1 MATHVSSGETGASN
15 NNNNNNS
22 SSSSYANVLL
32 NIKEQN
38 LKQQQQNDNNKENIR
53 AEKAPAVAMPVASAA
68 AEAGPSKTAPD
79 KEAVVKESAPATP
92 APAPADDPEDD
103 GSFVPVV
110 SHSKRDRRSRQK
122 AAAAAD
128 KAPAPKP
135 SRRYGKGGGPPK
147 DVASA
152 AGGGQEGSAAAPKK
166 DPAGKR
172 KSGERKRGR
181 GGGGAAAAAA
191 AGSSAAGPGGADKEA
206 SVVAT
211 EKDSA
216 GGETSSSAKVSSEDG
231 SDKEVPKKFVEA
243 PLPKVNAWKVT
254 PTVEPAPIP
263 SADTRPSKSD
273 PATAAAA
280 VASGAPPAVV
290 AAVVAPSAT
299 SLPTAAAAAVA
310 AIVPKPSEK
319 RVLQP
324 KQPKAQPQAKAGPPA
339 KPAVEQ
345 VKPAAPPKDKKRPSQ
360 KSNDLTSSS
369 DWPTLDGR
377 QKSGGEPKKQPAS
390 GAAAEPSVATIVA
403 AAVVPA
409 PAEQQETKRQQAPAP
424 SEAAAV
430 PSTPVVAATE
440 VATSTAEAAQ
450 SQQQVPVKQLSAS
463 EEADANRPKSADS
476 GDLNN
481 SNGANGRKGP
491 RPKWVPLPIDL
502 PKPRARR
509 ERTPRRRRYDDYE
522 ERESGGA
529 RDGGTGRDAG
539 WHQERPPPPRS
550 SRIRTSRGGG
560 PPPSYRGGRGG
571 RLSRG
576 GPIRR
581 GPPSTRG
588 GHIPGLRHGD
598 RGVSHSASVGSAA
611 GAPLTNG
618 GADFGQ
624 DFNGSVIG
632 KEQTAFMMPY
642 LSTFYYNGAP
652 LIGMDQMSIK
662 ECIKKQIEYYFS
674 EENLNRDFYLRR
686 KMDPEGFLPVTLIA
700 SFHRVQALTADL
712 SIIITAIQESERLE
726 LVDDYK
732 VRTVNEPTKWPI
744 DPADVGNNHYQSNVV
759 APPTVAPVPFPVA
772 EPKQSNPA
780 TAAPAATTVAATVTT
795 ETKAPVLPVASK
807 ILSSIPPPPMPRSFR
822 TPTAPATAAQLT
834 PATLISKVSLVTK
847 APVTAAEV
855 ENLNPNVPEFVP
867 TFGVRK
873 QSAGN
878 VATAQSTAV
887 SGTQQQ
893 QQQQVTDEKENVAQ
907 IPKNAAGKSNSETGD
922 APTEV
927 TEEAE
932 LWKEVKR
939 RSRSAQPHQKDDQQQ
954 QLHQQQ
960 QQKSKQQSKKDSAK
974 SQQQQQQQSKQ
985 VAKKEKT
992 PPQDPASTA
1001 VAGASAAA
1009 STTSAAVGT
1018 TAAATRPSQNPGTEE
1033 REELD
1038 FQFDEELDIPRGG
1051 GRVNHFTDNWSDD
1064 DDESDYELSD
1074 HEINKLLIVT
1084 QVRFAGPRGAEKTP
1098 IKLADPLQVRSKAP
1112 KHDGYD
1118 RTGDFTTRTKITQ
1131 DLEQIINDGLH
1142 NYEEDLLTINCR
1154 RGGSNYK
1161 TVQLISQEEFD
1172 KIIPKPSKVSQEAP
1186 PPPPPPTFVENH
1198 DSSFLN
1204 DSTASAAHRHKARF
1218 FAVNKDEFV
1227 DPITPRKRKTRHLNN
1242 PPVESH
1248 VGWVMDAVEHRPRT
1262 TSISSSTG
1270 TSPTA
1275 SSYGSLPQSLP
1286 TFQHPSHSLLKEN
1299 GFTQQ
1304 VYHKYHSR
1312 CLKERKRMGS
1322 GQSQEMNTLFRFWSF
1337 FLRENF
1343 NKTMYQEFRQVAIE
1357 DAAEGFRYGLECLF
1371 RFYSYGLEKKYRPQL
1386 YEDFQQETIRDYESG
1401 QLYGLEKFW
1410 AFLKYYKNAT
1420 KLAVDPKLKEHLDK
1434 FKSIEDFRVLEPQIN
1449 EMLEGVGNLK
1459 SSPSKRRPRSV
1470 SESEGVTVV
1479 AGPSGQGGAKRHA
1492 GHHGGQQSGGGG
1504 GHSSSSSGGGG
1515 YSGHYAYGRKRCDSA
1530 GNRTVDVTN
1539 RPGGS
1544 GRLRTGS
1551 FGDGPARA
1559 AGTRPR
1565 SGSTG
1570 NKVVR
1575 VQGNERFSLNRP
1587 SASSSSSQSQSGP
1600 SKQQK
1605 QTTGSSSKAPETTAA
1620 TSEKSS

>member
-1 MATHVSSGETGASN
+1 
-15 NNNNNNS
+15 
-22 SSSSYANVLL
+22 
-32 NIKEQN
+32 
-38 LKQQQQNDNNKENIR
+38 
-53 AEKAPAVAMPVASAA
+53 
-68 AEAGPSKTAPD
+68 
-79 KEAVVKESAPATP
+79 
-92 APAPADDPEDD
+92 
-103 GSFVPVV
+103 
-110 SHSKRDRRSRQK
+110 
-122 AAAAAD
+122 
-128 KAPAPKP
+128 
-135 SRRYGKGGGPPK
+135 
-147 DVASA
+147 
-152 AGGGQEGSAAAPKK
+152 
-166 DPAGKR
+166 
-172 KSGERKRGR
+172 
-181 GGGGAAAAAA
+181 
-191 AGSSAAGPGGADKEA
+191 
-206 SVVAT
+206 
-211 EKDSA
+211 
-216 GGETSSSAKVSSEDG
+216 
-231 SDKEVPKKFVEA
+231 
-243 PLPKVNAWKVT
+243 
-254 PTVEPAPIP
+254 
-263 SADTRPSKSD
+263 
-273 PATAAAA
+273 
-280 VASGAPPAVV
+280 
-290 AAVVAPSAT
+290 
-299 SLPTAAAAAVA
+299 
-310 AIVPKPSEK
+310 
-319 RVLQP
+319 
-324 KQPKAQPQAKAGPPA
+324 
-339 KPAVEQ
+339 
-345 VKPAAPPKDKKRPSQ
+345 
-360 KSNDLTSSS
+360 
-369 DWPTLDGR
+369 
-377 QKSGGEPKKQPAS
+377 
-390 GAAAEPSVATIVA
+390 
-403 AAVVPA
+403 
-409 PAEQQETKRQQAPAP
+409 
-424 SEAAAV
+424 
-430 PSTPVVAATE
+430 
-440 VATSTAEAAQ
+440 
-450 SQQQVPVKQLSAS
+450 
-463 EEADANRPKSADS
+463 
-476 GDLNN
+476 
-481 SNGANGRKGP
+481 
-491 RPKWVPLPIDL
+491 
-502 PKPRARR
+502 
-509 ERTPRRRRYDDYE
+509 
-522 ERESGGA
+522 
-529 RDGGTGRDAG
+529 
-539 WHQERPPPPRS
+539 
-550 SRIRTSRGGG
+550 
-560 PPPSYRGGRGG
+560 
-571 RLSRG
+571 
-576 GPIRR
+576 
-581 GPPSTRG
+581 
-588 GHIPGLRHGD
+588 
-598 RGVSHSASVGSAA
+598 
-611 GAPLTNG
+611 
-618 GADFGQ
+618 
-624 DFNGSVIG
+624 
-632 KEQTAFMMPY
+632 MMPY

-712 SIIITAIQESERLE
+712 SIIITAIQESDKLE

-732 VRTVNEPTKWPI
+732 VRTINEPTKWPI
-744 DPADVGNNHYQSNVV
+744 DPADLGNNHYQSNVV
-759 APPTVAPVPFPVA
+759 APPTVAPVPFPVPA
-772 EPKQSNPA
+772 ETQPK
-780 TAAPAATTVAATVTT
+780 PAAAATPAAAAA
-795 ETKAPVLPVASK
+795 ETKPPVVSK

-822 TPTAPATAAQLT
+822 TPAVTAQLQ
-834 PATLISKVSLVTK
+834 PATLATKIAPLATK
-847 APVTAAEV
+847 APVVVAATEV

-867 TFGVRK
+867 TTLAARK
-873 QSAGN
+873 QPQ
-878 VATAQSTAV
+878 TEQSE
-887 SGTQQQ
+887 QQ
-893 QQQQVTDEKENVAQ
+893 QQQQVADEKENVAQ

-922 APTEV
+922 APTVV

-954 QLHQQQ
+954 QQPSQQQHSKKDDKKPQQQ
-960 QQKSKQQSKKDSAK
+960 QLQK
-974 SQQQQQQQSKQ
+974 
-985 VAKKEKT
+985 VAQKEKT
-992 PPQDPASTA
+992 PPQDPAS
-1001 VAGASAAA
+1001 AADA
-1009 STTSAAVGT
+1009 ATTSAAAGV
-1018 TAAATRPSQNPGTEE
+1018 TRPSQNPSTTEE

-1084 QVRFAGPRGAEKTP
+1084 QVR
-1098 IKLADPLQVRSKAP
+1098 SKAP
-1112 KHDGYD
+1112 KHEGYD

-1172 KIIPKPSKVSQEAP
+1172 KIIPKQAKVSQEAAP

-1204 DSTASAAHRHKARF
+1204 ESTASAAHRHKARF

-1343 NKTMYQEFRQVAIE
+1343 NKTMYQEFRQVALE

-1410 AFLKYYKNAT
+1410 AFLKYYKNAS
-1420 KLAVDPKLKEHLDK
+1420 KLAVDPKLKEYLDK

-1479 AGPSGQGGAKRHA
+1479 AGPSGSQGPAKRP
-1492 GHHGGQQSGGGG
+1492 HHGQQSQQQQQHGQQP
-1504 GHSSSSSGGGG
+1504 HSSG
-1515 YSGHYAYGRKRCDSA
+1515 YSQHHAYGRKRCDSA

-1539 RPGGS
+1539 RPSGGGG
-1544 GRLRTGS
+1544 GRMRTGS
-1551 FGDGPARA
+1551 FGDGPARTV
-1559 AGTRPR
+1559 GNRPR

-1575 VQGNERFSLNRP
+1575 VQTNERFSLNRP
-1587 SASSSSSQSQSGP
+1587 SSSGP
-1600 SKQQK
+1600 SNKKEQQQQK
-1605 QTTGSSSKAPETTAA
+1605 QQPQTSGSSSSSSKAPESASDKAA
-1620 TSEKSS
+1620 APS

>member
-1 MATHVSSGETGASN
+1 
-15 NNNNNNS
+15 
-22 SSSSYANVLL
+22 
-32 NIKEQN
+32 
-38 LKQQQQNDNNKENIR
+38 
-53 AEKAPAVAMPVASAA
+53 
-68 AEAGPSKTAPD
+68 
-79 KEAVVKESAPATP
+79 
-92 APAPADDPEDD
+92 
-103 GSFVPVV
+103 
-110 SHSKRDRRSRQK
+110 
-122 AAAAAD
+122 
-128 KAPAPKP
+128 
-135 SRRYGKGGGPPK
+135 
-147 DVASA
+147 
-152 AGGGQEGSAAAPKK
+152 
-166 DPAGKR
+166 
-172 KSGERKRGR
+172 
-181 GGGGAAAAAA
+181 
-191 AGSSAAGPGGADKEA
+191 
-206 SVVAT
+206 
-211 EKDSA
+211 
-216 GGETSSSAKVSSEDG
+216 
-231 SDKEVPKKFVEA
+231 
-243 PLPKVNAWKVT
+243 
-254 PTVEPAPIP
+254 
-263 SADTRPSKSD
+263 
-273 PATAAAA
+273 
-280 VASGAPPAVV
+280 
-290 AAVVAPSAT
+290 
-299 SLPTAAAAAVA
+299 
-310 AIVPKPSEK
+310 
-319 RVLQP
+319 
-324 KQPKAQPQAKAGPPA
+324 
-339 KPAVEQ
+339 
-345 VKPAAPPKDKKRPSQ
+345 
-360 KSNDLTSSS
+360 
-369 DWPTLDGR
+369 
-377 QKSGGEPKKQPAS
+377 
-390 GAAAEPSVATIVA
+390 
-403 AAVVPA
+403 
-409 PAEQQETKRQQAPAP
+409 
-424 SEAAAV
+424 
-430 PSTPVVAATE
+430 
-440 VATSTAEAAQ
+440 
-450 SQQQVPVKQLSAS
+450 
-463 EEADANRPKSADS
+463 
-476 GDLNN
+476 
-481 SNGANGRKGP
+481 
-491 RPKWVPLPIDL
+491 
-502 PKPRARR
+502 
-509 ERTPRRRRYDDYE
+509 
-522 ERESGGA
+522 
-529 RDGGTGRDAG
+529 
-539 WHQERPPPPRS
+539 
-550 SRIRTSRGGG
+550 
-560 PPPSYRGGRGG
+560 
-571 RLSRG
+571 
-576 GPIRR
+576 
-581 GPPSTRG
+581 
-588 GHIPGLRHGD
+588 
-598 RGVSHSASVGSAA
+598 
-611 GAPLTNG
+611 
-618 GADFGQ
+618 
-624 DFNGSVIG
+624 
-632 KEQTAFMMPY
+632 MMPY

-712 SIIITAIQESERLE
+712 SIIITAIQESDKLE

-732 VRTVNEPTKWPI
+732 VRTINEPTKWPI
-744 DPADVGNNHYQSNVV
+744 DPADLGNNHYQSNVV
-759 APPTVAPVPFPVA
+759 APPTVAPVPFPVPA
-772 EPKQSNPA
+772 ESQPKPA
-780 TAAPAATTVAATVTT
+780 TPAAT
-795 ETKAPVLPVASK
+795 ETKPPVVSK

-822 TPTAPATAAQLT
+822 TPAATAQLQ
-834 PATLISKVSLVTK
+834 PATLANKAAPLVTK
-847 APVTAAEV
+847 AAPAVAATEV

-867 TFGVRK
+867 TTLAVRK
-873 QSAGN
+873 QPE
-878 VATAQSTAV
+878 QSE
-887 SGTQQQ
+887 
-893 QQQQVTDEKENVAQ
+893 QQQQVADEKENVAQ

-922 APTEV
+922 APTVV

-954 QLHQQQ
+954 QQTQSQPQQQSKKDDKKQQQ
-960 QQKSKQQSKKDSAK
+960 QQK
-974 SQQQQQQQSKQ
+974 
-985 VAKKEKT
+985 VAQKEQT
-992 PPQDPASTA
+992 PPQDS
-1001 VAGASAAA
+1001 ASAADA
-1009 STTSAAVGT
+1009 ATTSAAAGV
-1018 TAAATRPSQNPGTEE
+1018 TRPSQNPGTTEE

-1084 QVRFAGPRGAEKTP
+1084 QVR
-1098 IKLADPLQVRSKAP
+1098 SKAP
-1112 KHDGYD
+1112 KHEGYD

-1172 KIIPKPSKVSQEAP
+1172 KIIPKQAKVSQEAAP

-1204 DSTASAAHRHKARF
+1204 ESTASAVHRHKARF

-1343 NKTMYQEFRQVAIE
+1343 NKTMYQEFRQVALE

-1410 AFLKYYKNAT
+1410 AFLKYYKNAS
-1420 KLAVDPKLKEHLDK
+1420 KLSVDPKLKEYLDK

-1479 AGPSGQGGAKRHA
+1479 AGPSQGAKRP
-1492 GHHGGQQSGGGG
+1492 HHGQQSQQQQHGQQP
-1504 GHSSSSSGGGG
+1504 HSSG
-1515 YSGHYAYGRKRCDSA
+1515 YSQHHAYGRKRCDSA

-1539 RPGGS
+1539 RPSGGGG
-1544 GRLRTGS
+1544 GRTRTGS
-1551 FGDGPARA
+1551 FGDGPARTV
-1559 AGTRPR
+1559 GNRPR

-1575 VQGNERFSLNRP
+1575 VQTNERFSLNRP
-1587 SASSSSSQSQSGP
+1587 SASSSSSGP
-1600 SKQQK
+1600 GGKKEQQK
-1605 QTTGSSSKAPETTAA
+1605 PASGGTSSKAPPEAA
-1620 TSEKSS
+1620 SSDKAPSA

>member
-1 MATHVSSGETGASN
+1 M
-15 NNNNNNS
+15 
-22 SSSSYANVLL
+22 
-32 NIKEQN
+32 
-38 LKQQQQNDNNKENIR
+38 
-53 AEKAPAVAMPVASAA
+53 
-68 AEAGPSKTAPD
+68 
-79 KEAVVKESAPATP
+79 
-92 APAPADDPEDD
+92 
-103 GSFVPVV
+103 
-110 SHSKRDRRSRQK
+110 
-122 AAAAAD
+122 
-128 KAPAPKP
+128 
-135 SRRYGKGGGPPK
+135 
-147 DVASA
+147 
-152 AGGGQEGSAAAPKK
+152 
-166 DPAGKR
+166 
-172 KSGERKRGR
+172 
-181 GGGGAAAAAA
+181 
-191 AGSSAAGPGGADKEA
+191 
-206 SVVAT
+206 
-211 EKDSA
+211 
-216 GGETSSSAKVSSEDG
+216 
-231 SDKEVPKKFVEA
+231 
-243 PLPKVNAWKVT
+243 
-254 PTVEPAPIP
+254 
-263 SADTRPSKSD
+263 
-273 PATAAAA
+273 
-280 VASGAPPAVV
+280 
-290 AAVVAPSAT
+290 
-299 SLPTAAAAAVA
+299 
-310 AIVPKPSEK
+310 
-319 RVLQP
+319 
-324 KQPKAQPQAKAGPPA
+324 
-339 KPAVEQ
+339 
-345 VKPAAPPKDKKRPSQ
+345 
-360 KSNDLTSSS
+360 
-369 DWPTLDGR
+369 
-377 QKSGGEPKKQPAS
+377 
-390 GAAAEPSVATIVA
+390 
-403 AAVVPA
+403 
-409 PAEQQETKRQQAPAP
+409 
-424 SEAAAV
+424 
-430 PSTPVVAATE
+430 
-440 VATSTAEAAQ
+440 
-450 SQQQVPVKQLSAS
+450 
-463 EEADANRPKSADS
+463 
-476 GDLNN
+476 
-481 SNGANGRKGP
+481 
-491 RPKWVPLPIDL
+491 
-502 PKPRARR
+502 
-509 ERTPRRRRYDDYE
+509 
-522 ERESGGA
+522 
-529 RDGGTGRDAG
+529 
-539 WHQERPPPPRS
+539 
-550 SRIRTSRGGG
+550 
-560 PPPSYRGGRGG
+560 
-571 RLSRG
+571 
-576 GPIRR
+576 
-581 GPPSTRG
+581 
-588 GHIPGLRHGD
+588 
-598 RGVSHSASVGSAA
+598 
-611 GAPLTNG
+611 
-618 GADFGQ
+618 
-624 DFNGSVIG
+624 IG

-712 SIIITAIQESERLE
+712 SIIITAIQESDKLE

-732 VRTVNEPTKWPI
+732 VRTINEPTKWPI
-744 DPADVGNNHYQSNVV
+744 DPADLGNNHYQSNVV
-759 APPTVAPVPFPVA
+759 APPTVAPVPFPVQA
-772 EPKQSNPA
+772 EPQPKPA
-780 TAAPAATTVAATVTT
+780 AAPAAAAAAAA
-795 ETKAPVLPVASK
+795 ETKPPVLPVASK

-822 TPTAPATAAQLT
+822 TPAATAQLQ
-834 PATLISKVSLVTK
+834 PATLANKAAPLVTK
-847 APVTAAEV
+847 ATPATAVAATEV

-867 TFGVRK
+867 TTLGARK
-873 QSAGN
+873 QPQ
-878 VATAQSTAV
+878 TEQSD
-887 SGTQQQ
+887 QQ
-893 QQQQVTDEKENVAQ
+893 QQQQVADEKENVAQ

-922 APTEV
+922 APTVV

-954 QLHQQQ
+954 QQQQ
-960 QQKSKQQSKKDSAK
+960 QSQQPKKDEKKA
-974 SQQQQQQQSKQ
+974 QQQQQQQKVAQKEQTPKQ
-985 VAKKEKT
+985 
-992 PPQDPASTA
+992 DSASTA
-1001 VAGASAAA
+1001 EAAATSAAA
-1009 STTSAAVGT
+1009 GI
-1018 TAAATRPSQNPGTEE
+1018 TRPSQNPSTTEE

-1084 QVRFAGPRGAEKTP
+1084 QVRFAGTRGAEKTTP
-1098 IKLADPLQVRSKAP
+1098 LKLADPLQVRSKAP
-1112 KHDGYD
+1112 KHEGYD

-1161 TVQLISQEEFD
+1161 AVQLISQEEFD
-1172 KIIPKPSKVSQEAP
+1172 KIIPKQAKVSQEAAP

-1204 DSTASAAHRHKARF
+1204 ESTASAAHRHKARF

-1343 NKTMYQEFRQVAIE
+1343 NKTMYQEFRQVALE

-1410 AFLKYYKNAT
+1410 AFLKYYKNAS
-1420 KLAVDPKLKEHLDK
+1420 KLSVDPKLKEYLDK

-1479 AGPSGQGGAKRHA
+1479 AGPSQGPKRHA
-1492 GHHGGQQSGGGG
+1492 AHHGQQSQQQQQP
-1504 GHSSSSSGGGG
+1504 HSSGG
-1515 YSGHYAYGRKRCDSA
+1515 YSQHHAYGRKRCDSA

-1539 RPGGS
+1539 RPSGS
-1544 GRLRTGS
+1544 GRTRAGS
-1551 FGDGPARA
+1551 FGDGPARTV
-1559 AGTRPR
+1559 GNRPR

-1575 VQGNERFSLNRP
+1575 VQTLNRP
-1587 SASSSSSQSQSGP
+1587 TAASSSSSGASNKQQQQ
-1600 SKQQK
+1600 QQK
-1605 QTTGSSSKAPETTAA
+1605 QQPQSSGTSSSSFKAPDAAA
-1620 TSEKSS
+1620 TDNTTS

>member
-1 MATHVSSGETGASN
+1 MATQVSSGETGASN

-38 LKQQQQNDNNKENIR
+38 LKQQQQQNDNNKENIR
-53 AEKAPAVAMPVASAA
+53 TEKAPAVAAPVATTA

-79 KEAVVKESAPATP
+79 KEAVKEPATAAVAAAATP
-92 APAPADDPEDD
+92 AEDIEDD

-122 AAAAAD
+122 AAAAAE
-128 KAPAPKP
+128 KAQPPAASKP
-135 SRRYGKGGGPPK
+135 SRRSGKGGPPK
-147 DVASA
+147 DVAA
-152 AGGGQEGSAAAPKK
+152 AGGPEGPAAPKK
-166 DPAGKR
+166 ESGGKR

-181 GGGGAAAAAA
+181 GGGAAA
-191 AGSSAAGPGGADKEA
+191 AGPAAGAAADKEA
-206 SVVAT
+206 NVAAA
-211 EKDSA
+211 EKDSQ
-216 GGETSSSAKVSSEDG
+216 GETSTSAKVSSEDG
-231 SDKEVPKKFVEA
+231 SDKEAPKKFVEA

-280 VASGAPPAVV
+280 VASGTPPAVV
-290 AAVVAPSAT
+290 AAAAVAPSTT
-299 SLPTAAAAAVA
+299 SQAAAVVA
-310 AIVPKPSEK
+310 APAPKPSEK

-324 KQPKAQPQAKAGPPA
+324 KQQQSSNNSNNNKAQPQAKAGPPTKA
-339 KPAVEQ
+339 TVEQ
-345 VKPAAPPKDKKRPSQ
+345 VKPAAQPKDKKRPSQ
-360 KSNDLTSSS
+360 KSNDLASSS

-377 QKSGGEPKKQPAS
+377 QKSGVEPKKQPAS
-390 GAAAEPSVATIVA
+390 APAQVEPSVATVVA
-403 AAVVPA
+403 AAVAPA
-409 PAEQQETKRQQAPAP
+409 TQSAVPAEQQDATKRQQAPAP
-424 SEAAAV
+424 SEAVAA
-430 PSTPVVAATE
+430 PSVAANAPVVAAPE
-440 VATSTAEAAQ
+440 VAEAVQ

-481 SNGANGRKGP
+481 SNGANSRKGP

-522 ERESGGA
+522 ERETGGGGA
-529 RDGGTGRDAG
+529 GGRDGGGRDAG

-550 SRIRTSRGGG
+550 GRIRTSRGGG

-588 GHIPGLRHGD
+588 GHIPGGLRHGD
-598 RGVSHSASVGSAA
+598 RGVPHGASAGAGA

-712 SIIITAIQESERLE
+712 TIIITAIQESDKLE

-732 VRTVNEPTKWPI
+732 VRTINEPTKWPI

-772 EPKQSNPA
+772 EPQPA
-780 TAAPAATTVAATVTT
+780 AAPAAPTT
-795 ETKAPVLPVASK
+795 ETKPPVLPVASK

-822 TPTAPATAAQLT
+822 TPAATAAAAPAQLT
-834 PATLISKVSLVTK
+834 PATLINK
-847 APVTAAEV
+847 APVAMAVEV

-878 VATAQSTAV
+878 VATAQPTAV

-893 QQQQVTDEKENVAQ
+893 QQQPADEKENVAQ
-907 IPKNAAGKSNSETGD
+907 IPKNAAGKSNSVKGD

-927 TEEAE
+927 TDEAD

-954 QLHQQQ
+954 QSQQQ
-960 QQKSKQQSKKDSAK
+960 QSKQQSKKDGAK
-974 SQQQQQQQSKQ
+974 SQQQQQQSKQ
-985 VAKKEKT
+985 VSKKEKT
-992 PPQDPASTA
+992 PPQDQ
-1001 VAGASAAA
+1001 ASAAA
-1009 STTSAAVGT
+1009 AGASGTAASTSAAGGT
-1018 TAAATRPSQNPGTEE
+1018 TAAAGVTRPSQNPGTEE

-1084 QVRFAGPRGAEKTP
+1084 QVRFAGPRGAAEKTP
-1098 IKLADPLQVRSKAP
+1098 LKLADPLQVRSKAP

-1410 AFLKYYKNAT
+1410 AFLKYYKNAP

-1492 GHHGGQQSGGGG
+1492 GHHGGQQGG
-1504 GHSSSSSGGGG
+1504 GHSSGGGG
-1515 YSGHYAYGRKRCDSA
+1515 YSQHYAYGRKRCDSA

-1539 RPGGS
+1539 RPSGS

-1559 AGTRPR
+1559 AGGRPR

-1575 VQGNERFSLNRP
+1575 VQGNERFTLNRP
-1587 SASSSSSQSQSGP
+1587 SGPGKQQQQKQNTTTSSSSSS
-1600 SKQQK
+1600 SKVPEA
-1605 QTTGSSSKAPETTAA
+1605 TTSSASSSTAAA
-1620 TSEKSS
+1620 TSEKQSTT

>member
-1 MATHVSSGETGASN
+1 MATHVSSGETGASNNN

-38 LKQQQQNDNNKENIR
+38 LKQQQQQNDNNKENIR
-53 AEKAPAVAMPVASAA
+53 TEKTPAVAASVATTA

-79 KEAVVKESAPATP
+79 KEAVKETATAAVAAAATP
-92 APAPADDPEDD
+92 AEDIEDD

-122 AAAAAD
+122 AAAAAE
-128 KAPAPKP
+128 KAQPPAASKP
-135 SRRYGKGGGPPK
+135 SRRSVKGGPPK
-147 DVASA
+147 DVAA
-152 AGGGQEGSAAAPKK
+152 AGGPEGPAAPKK
-166 DPAGKR
+166 ESGGKR

-181 GGGGAAAAAA
+181 GGGAAA
-191 AGSSAAGPGGADKEA
+191 AGPAAGAAADKEA
-206 SVVAT
+206 NVAAA
-211 EKDSA
+211 EKDSQ
-216 GGETSSSAKVSSEDG
+216 GGETSTSAKVSSEDG
-231 SDKEVPKKFVEA
+231 SDKEAPKKFVEA

-290 AAVVAPSAT
+290 AAAAVAPSTT
-299 SLPTAAAAAVA
+299 SQAAAVA
-310 AIVPKPSEK
+310 AAPAPKPSEK

-324 KQPKAQPQAKAGPPA
+324 KQQQSSNNNNNKAQPQAKAGPPTKA
-339 KPAVEQ
+339 TVEQ
-345 VKPAAPPKDKKRPSQ
+345 VKPAAQPKDKKRPSQ
-360 KSNDLTSSS
+360 KSNDLASSS

-377 QKSGGEPKKQPAS
+377 QKSGVEPKKQPAS
-390 GAAAEPSVATIVA
+390 APAQVEPSVATVVA
-403 AAVVPA
+403 AAVAPATQSAA
-409 PAEQQETKRQQAPAP
+409 PAEQQDAAKRQQAPAP
-424 SEAAAV
+424 SEAAAA
-430 PSTPVVAATE
+430 PSVAANAPVVAAPE
-440 VATSTAEAAQ
+440 VAEAAQ

-522 ERESGGA
+522 ERETGGGGA
-529 RDGGTGRDAG
+529 GGRDGGGRDAG

-550 SRIRTSRGGG
+550 GRIRTSRGGG

-588 GHIPGLRHGD
+588 GHIPGGLRHGD
-598 RGVSHSASVGSAA
+598 RGVPHGASAGA

-712 SIIITAIQESERLE
+712 TIIITAIQESDKLE

-732 VRTVNEPTKWPI
+732 VRTINEPTKWPI

-759 APPTVAPVPFPVA
+759 APPTVAPVPFPAA
-772 EPKQSNPA
+772 EPQPA
-780 TAAPAATTVAATVTT
+780 AAPAAPTT
-795 ETKAPVLPVASK
+795 ETKPPVLPVASK

-822 TPTAPATAAQLT
+822 TPAATAAATPAQLT
-834 PATLISKVSLVTK
+834 PATLINK
-847 APVTAAEV
+847 APVAMAVEV

-878 VATAQSTAV
+878 VATAQPTAV

-893 QQQQVTDEKENVAQ
+893 QQQPADEKENVAQ
-907 IPKNAAGKSNSETGD
+907 IPKNAAGKSNSVKGD

-927 TEEAE
+927 TDEAD

-954 QLHQQQ
+954 QSQQQ
-960 QQKSKQQSKKDSAK
+960 SKQQSKKDK
-974 SQQQQQQQSKQ
+974 QQQQQSKQ
-985 VAKKEKT
+985 VSKKEKT
-992 PPQDPASTA
+992 PPQDQASA
-1001 VAGASAAA
+1001 AAAGASATAA
-1009 STTSAAVGT
+1009 STSAAGGA
-1018 TAAATRPSQNPGTEE
+1018 TAAAGVTRPSQNPGTEE

-1084 QVRFAGPRGAEKTP
+1084 QVRFAGPRGAAEKTP
-1098 IKLADPLQVRSKAP
+1098 LKLADPLQVRSKAP

-1410 AFLKYYKNAT
+1410 AFLKYYKNAP

-1492 GHHGGQQSGGGG
+1492 GHHGGQQGGGHSSGGGG
-1504 GHSSSSSGGGG
+1504 GG
-1515 YSGHYAYGRKRCDSA
+1515 YSQHYAYGRKRCDSA

-1539 RPGGS
+1539 RPSGS

-1559 AGTRPR
+1559 AGGRPR

-1575 VQGNERFSLNRP
+1575 VQGNERFTLNRP
-1587 SASSSSSQSQSGP
+1587 SGP
-1600 SKQQK
+1600 GKQQK
-1605 QTTGSSSKAPETTAA
+1605 QNTTSSSSGSSSKVPEATTSSASSSTAA
-1620 TSEKSS
+1620 TTSEKQSTT

>member
-1 MATHVSSGETGASN
+1 MAV
-15 NNNNNNS
+15 
-22 SSSSYANVLL
+22 
-32 NIKEQN
+32 
-38 LKQQQQNDNNKENIR
+38 
-53 AEKAPAVAMPVASAA
+53 
-68 AEAGPSKTAPD
+68 
-79 KEAVVKESAPATP
+79 
-92 APAPADDPEDD
+92 
-103 GSFVPVV
+103 
-110 SHSKRDRRSRQK
+110 
-122 AAAAAD
+122 
-128 KAPAPKP
+128 
-135 SRRYGKGGGPPK
+135 
-147 DVASA
+147 
-152 AGGGQEGSAAAPKK
+152 
-166 DPAGKR
+166 
-172 KSGERKRGR
+172 
-181 GGGGAAAAAA
+181 
-191 AGSSAAGPGGADKEA
+191 
-206 SVVAT
+206 
-211 EKDSA
+211 
-216 GGETSSSAKVSSEDG
+216 
-231 SDKEVPKKFVEA
+231 
-243 PLPKVNAWKVT
+243 
-254 PTVEPAPIP
+254 
-263 SADTRPSKSD
+263 
-273 PATAAAA
+273 
-280 VASGAPPAVV
+280 
-290 AAVVAPSAT
+290 
-299 SLPTAAAAAVA
+299 
-310 AIVPKPSEK
+310 
-319 RVLQP
+319 
-324 KQPKAQPQAKAGPPA
+324 
-339 KPAVEQ
+339 
-345 VKPAAPPKDKKRPSQ
+345 
-360 KSNDLTSSS
+360 
-369 DWPTLDGR
+369 
-377 QKSGGEPKKQPAS
+377 
-390 GAAAEPSVATIVA
+390 
-403 AAVVPA
+403 
-409 PAEQQETKRQQAPAP
+409 
-424 SEAAAV
+424 
-430 PSTPVVAATE
+430 
-440 VATSTAEAAQ
+440 
-450 SQQQVPVKQLSAS
+450 
-463 EEADANRPKSADS
+463 
-476 GDLNN
+476 
-481 SNGANGRKGP
+481 
-491 RPKWVPLPIDL
+491 
-502 PKPRARR
+502 
-509 ERTPRRRRYDDYE
+509 
-522 ERESGGA
+522 
-529 RDGGTGRDAG
+529 
-539 WHQERPPPPRS
+539 
-550 SRIRTSRGGG
+550 
-560 PPPSYRGGRGG
+560 
-571 RLSRG
+571 
-576 GPIRR
+576 
-581 GPPSTRG
+581 
-588 GHIPGLRHGD
+588 
-598 RGVSHSASVGSAA
+598 
-611 GAPLTNG
+611 
-618 GADFGQ
+618 
-624 DFNGSVIG
+624 
-632 KEQTAFMMPY
+632 
-642 LSTFYYNGAP
+642 
-652 LIGMDQMSIK
+652 
-662 ECIKKQIEYYFS
+662 
-674 EENLNRDFYLRR
+674 
-686 KMDPEGFLPVTLIA
+686 
-700 SFHRVQALTADL
+700 
-712 SIIITAIQESERLE
+712 
-726 LVDDYK
+726 
-732 VRTVNEPTKWPI
+732 
-744 DPADVGNNHYQSNVV
+744 
-759 APPTVAPVPFPVA
+759 
-772 EPKQSNPA
+772 
-780 TAAPAATTVAATVTT
+780 
-795 ETKAPVLPVASK
+795 
-807 ILSSIPPPPMPRSFR
+807 
-822 TPTAPATAAQLT
+822 
-834 PATLISKVSLVTK
+834 
-847 APVTAAEV
+847 EV

-878 VATAQSTAV
+878 VATAQPTAV

-893 QQQQVTDEKENVAQ
+893 QQQPTDEKENVAQ
-907 IPKNAAGKSNSETGD
+907 IPKNAAGKSNSVKGD

-927 TEEAE
+927 TDEAD

-954 QLHQQQ
+954 QSQQQ
-960 QQKSKQQSKKDSAK
+960 SKQQSKKDNAK
-974 SQQQQQQQSKQ
+974 SQQQQQQSKQ
-985 VAKKEKT
+985 VSKKEKT
-992 PPQDPASTA
+992 PPQDQASA
-1001 VAGASAAA
+1001 AAAGASATAA
-1009 STTSAAVGT
+1009 STSAAGGA
-1018 TAAATRPSQNPGTEE
+1018 TAAAGVTRPSQNPGTEE

-1084 QVRFAGPRGAEKTP
+1084 QVRFAGPRGAAEKTP
-1098 IKLADPLQVRSKAP
+1098 LKLADPLQVRSKAP

-1410 AFLKYYKNAT
+1410 AFLKYYKNAP

-1492 GHHGGQQSGGGG
+1492 GHHGGQQGG
-1504 GHSSSSSGGGG
+1504 GHSSGGGG
-1515 YSGHYAYGRKRCDSA
+1515 YSQHYAYGRKRCDSA

-1539 RPGGS
+1539 RPSGS

-1559 AGTRPR
+1559 AGGRPR

-1575 VQGNERFSLNRP
+1575 VQGNERFTLNRP
-1587 SASSSSSQSQSGP
+1587 SGP
-1600 SKQQK
+1600 GKQQK
-1605 QTTGSSSKAPETTAA
+1605 QNTTTSSGSSSSKVPEATTSSASSSTAAA
-1620 TSEKSS
+1620 TSEKQSTT

>member
-1 MATHVSSGETGASN
+1 MATHVSSGETGASNNN

-38 LKQQQQNDNNKENIR
+38 LKQQQQQNDNNKENIR
-53 AEKAPAVAMPVASAA
+53 TEKAPAVAAPVATTA

-79 KEAVVKESAPATP
+79 KEAVKETATAAVAAAAATP
-92 APAPADDPEDD
+92 AEDIEDD

-122 AAAAAD
+122 AAAAAE
-128 KAPAPKP
+128 KAQPPAASKP
-135 SRRYGKGGGPPK
+135 SRRSGKGGPPK
-147 DVASA
+147 DVAA
-152 AGGGQEGSAAAPKK
+152 AGGPEGPAAPKK
-166 DPAGKR
+166 ESGGKR

-181 GGGGAAAAAA
+181 GGGAAA
-191 AGSSAAGPGGADKEA
+191 AGPAAGAAADKEA
-206 SVVAT
+206 NVAAA
-211 EKDSA
+211 EKDSQ
-216 GGETSSSAKVSSEDG
+216 GGETSTSAKVSSEDG
-231 SDKEVPKKFVEA
+231 SDKEAPKKFVEA

-280 VASGAPPAVV
+280 VASGTPPAVV
-290 AAVVAPSAT
+290 AAAAVAPSTT
-299 SLPTAAAAAVA
+299 SQAAAVA
-310 AIVPKPSEK
+310 AAPAPKPSEK

-324 KQPKAQPQAKAGPPA
+324 KQQQSSNNNNNKAQPQAGPPTKA
-339 KPAVEQ
+339 TVEQ
-345 VKPAAPPKDKKRPSQ
+345 VKPAAQPKDKKRPSQ
-360 KSNDLTSSS
+360 KSNDLASSS

-377 QKSGGEPKKQPAS
+377 QKSGVEPKKQPAS
-390 GAAAEPSVATIVA
+390 ASAQVEPSVATVVA
-403 AAVVPA
+403 AAVAPATQSAA
-409 PAEQQETKRQQAPAP
+409 PAEQQDGAKRQQAPAP
-424 SEAAAV
+424 SEAAAA
-430 PSTPVVAATE
+430 PSVAANAPVVAAPE
-440 VATSTAEAAQ
+440 VAEAAQ

-502 PKPRARR
+502 PKPRA
-509 ERTPRRRRYDDYE
+509 
-522 ERESGGA
+522 
-529 RDGGTGRDAG
+529 
-539 WHQERPPPPRS
+539 
-550 SRIRTSRGGG
+550 
-560 PPPSYRGGRGG
+560 
-571 RLSRG
+571 L
-576 GPIRR
+576 
-581 GPPSTRG
+581 
-588 GHIPGLRHGD
+588 
-598 RGVSHSASVGSAA
+598 
-611 GAPLTNG
+611 
-618 GADFGQ
+618 
-624 DFNGSVIG
+624 
-632 KEQTAFMMPY
+632 
-642 LSTFYYNGAP
+642 
-652 LIGMDQMSIK
+652 
-662 ECIKKQIEYYFS
+662 
-674 EENLNRDFYLRR
+674 
-686 KMDPEGFLPVTLIA
+686 
-700 SFHRVQALTADL
+700 
-712 SIIITAIQESERLE
+712 
-726 LVDDYK
+726 
-732 VRTVNEPTKWPI
+732 
-744 DPADVGNNHYQSNVV
+744 
-759 APPTVAPVPFPVA
+759 
-772 EPKQSNPA
+772 
-780 TAAPAATTVAATVTT
+780 
-795 ETKAPVLPVASK
+795 
-807 ILSSIPPPPMPRSFR
+807 
-822 TPTAPATAAQLT
+822 
-834 PATLISKVSLVTK
+834 
-847 APVTAAEV
+847 
-855 ENLNPNVPEFVP
+855 
-867 TFGVRK
+867 
-873 QSAGN
+873 
-878 VATAQSTAV
+878 

-893 QQQQVTDEKENVAQ
+893 QQQPADEKENVAQ
-907 IPKNAAGKSNSETGD
+907 IPKNAAGKSNSVKGD

-927 TEEAE
+927 TDEAD

-954 QLHQQQ
+954 QSQQQ
-960 QQKSKQQSKKDSAK
+960 SKQQSKKDSAK
-974 SQQQQQQQSKQ
+974 SQQQQQQSKQ
-985 VAKKEKT
+985 VSKKEKT
-992 PPQDPASTA
+992 PPQDQASA
-1001 VAGASAAA
+1001 AAAGASATAA
-1009 STTSAAVGT
+1009 STSAAGGT
-1018 TAAATRPSQNPGTEE
+1018 TAAAGVTRPSQNPGTEE

-1084 QVRFAGPRGAEKTP
+1084 QVRFAGPRGAAEKTP
-1098 IKLADPLQVRSKAP
+1098 LKLADPLQVRSKAP

-1410 AFLKYYKNAT
+1410 AFLKYYKNAP

-1492 GHHGGQQSGGGG
+1492 GHHGGQQGG
-1504 GHSSSSSGGGG
+1504 GHSSGGGG
-1515 YSGHYAYGRKRCDSA
+1515 YSQHYAYGRKRCDSA

-1539 RPGGS
+1539 RPSGS

-1559 AGTRPR
+1559 AGGRPR

-1575 VQGNERFSLNRP
+1575 VQGNERFTLNRP
-1587 SASSSSSQSQSGP
+1587 SGPGKQQQQKQNTTTSSSSS
-1600 SKQQK
+1600 SKVPEA
-1605 QTTGSSSKAPETTAA
+1605 TTSSASSSTAA
-1620 TSEKSS
+1620 TTSEKQSTT

>member
-1 MATHVSSGETGASN
+1 MATHVSSGETGASNNN

-38 LKQQQQNDNNKENIR
+38 LKQQQQQNDNNKENIR
-53 AEKAPAVAMPVASAA
+53 TEKAPAVAAPVATTA

-79 KEAVVKESAPATP
+79 KEAVKETATAAVAAAATP
-92 APAPADDPEDD
+92 AEDIEDD

-122 AAAAAD
+122 AAAAAE
-128 KAPAPKP
+128 KAHPPAASKP
-135 SRRYGKGGGPPK
+135 SRRSGKGGPPK
-147 DVASA
+147 DVAA
-152 AGGGQEGSAAAPKK
+152 AGGPEGPAAPKK
-166 DPAGKR
+166 ESGGKR

-181 GGGGAAAAAA
+181 GGGAAA
-191 AGSSAAGPGGADKEA
+191 AGPAAGAAADKDA
-206 SVVAT
+206 NVAAA
-211 EKDSA
+211 EKDSQ
-216 GGETSSSAKVSSEDG
+216 GGETSTSAKVSSEDG
-231 SDKEVPKKFVEA
+231 SDKEAPKKFVEA

-280 VASGAPPAVV
+280 VASGTPPAVV
-290 AAVVAPSAT
+290 AAAAVAPSTT
-299 SLPTAAAAAVA
+299 SQAAAVA
-310 AIVPKPSEK
+310 AAPAPKPSEK

-324 KQPKAQPQAKAGPPA
+324 KQQQSSNNNNNKAQQQAKAGPPTKA
-339 KPAVEQ
+339 TVEQ
-345 VKPAAPPKDKKRPSQ
+345 VKPAAQPKDKKRPSQ
-360 KSNDLTSSS
+360 KSNDLASSS

-377 QKSGGEPKKQPAS
+377 QKSGVEPKKQPAS
-390 GAAAEPSVATIVA
+390 ASAQVEPSVATVVA
-403 AAVVPA
+403 AAVAPATQSAA
-409 PAEQQETKRQQAPAP
+409 PAEQQDAAKRQQAPAP
-424 SEAAAV
+424 SEAAAA
-430 PSTPVVAATE
+430 PSVAANAPVVATPE
-440 VATSTAEAAQ
+440 VAEAAQ
-450 SQQQVPVKQLSAS
+450 TQQQVPVKQLSAS

-522 ERESGGA
+522 ERETGGGGA
-529 RDGGTGRDAG
+529 GGRDGGGRDAG

-550 SRIRTSRGGG
+550 GRIRTSRGGG

-588 GHIPGLRHGD
+588 GHIPGGLRHGD
-598 RGVSHSASVGSAA
+598 RGVPHGASAGAGA

-712 SIIITAIQESERLE
+712 TIIITAIQESDKLE

-732 VRTVNEPTKWPI
+732 VRTINEPTKWPI

-759 APPTVAPVPFPVA
+759 APPT
-772 EPKQSNPA
+772 
-780 TAAPAATTVAATVTT
+780 
-795 ETKAPVLPVASK
+795 
-807 ILSSIPPPPMPRSFR
+807 
-822 TPTAPATAAQLT
+822 
-834 PATLISKVSLVTK
+834 
-847 APVTAAEV
+847 
-855 ENLNPNVPEFVP
+855 
-867 TFGVRK
+867 
-873 QSAGN
+873 
-878 VATAQSTAV
+878 
-887 SGTQQQ
+887 
-893 QQQQVTDEKENVAQ
+893 
-907 IPKNAAGKSNSETGD
+907 
-922 APTEV
+922 
-927 TEEAE
+927 
-932 LWKEVKR
+932 
-939 RSRSAQPHQKDDQQQ
+939 
-954 QLHQQQ
+954 
-960 QQKSKQQSKKDSAK
+960 
-974 SQQQQQQQSKQ
+974 
-985 VAKKEKT
+985 
-992 PPQDPASTA
+992 
-1001 VAGASAAA
+1001 
-1009 STTSAAVGT
+1009 
-1018 TAAATRPSQNPGTEE
+1018 
-1033 REELD
+1033 
-1038 FQFDEELDIPRGG
+1038 FDEELDIPRGG

-1084 QVRFAGPRGAEKTP
+1084 QVRFAGPRGAAEKTP
-1098 IKLADPLQVRSKAP
+1098 LKLADPLQVRSKAP

-1410 AFLKYYKNAT
+1410 AFLKYYKNAP

-1492 GHHGGQQSGGGG
+1492 GHHGGQQGG
-1504 GHSSSSSGGGG
+1504 GHSSGGGG
-1515 YSGHYAYGRKRCDSA
+1515 YSQHYAYGRKRCDSA

-1539 RPGGS
+1539 RPSGS

-1559 AGTRPR
+1559 AGGRPR

-1575 VQGNERFSLNRP
+1575 VQGNERFTLNRP
-1587 SASSSSSQSQSGP
+1587 SGP
-1600 SKQQK
+1600 GKQQQQK
-1605 QTTGSSSKAPETTAA
+1605 QNTTTSSGSSSKVPEATTSSASSSTAA
-1620 TSEKSS
+1620 TTSEKQSTT